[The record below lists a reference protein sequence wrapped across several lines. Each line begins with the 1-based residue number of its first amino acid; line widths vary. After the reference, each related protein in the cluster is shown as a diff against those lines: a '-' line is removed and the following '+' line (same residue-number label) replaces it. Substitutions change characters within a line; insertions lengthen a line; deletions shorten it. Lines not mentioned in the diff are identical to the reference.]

1 MAENAEINNN
11 DGADIRQVVV
21 LGGGSFG
28 TAVANIIASNGIHT
42 YLWMRDELR
51 AQICQR
57 DRENAEYL
65 RGYYFSDKLTVS
77 SNFELSVKGADVVFI
92 SVPSESFRE
101 IARKV
106 TPLLKPNAMVISTTK
121 GIEAAGFTL
130 MSQILEQEMPGVA
143 IGCLSGPNFAK
154 EIIQKQLTGTVIA
167 SEFDIITDNIPRIL
181 TSDTFR
187 VYINHDRYGVEL
199 GGALKNM
206 YAIMAGMA
214 AAIRVGHN
222 STAMLLTRALAEM
235 SRFAEKLG
243 ANPMTFLGLSGVGD
257 LILTCTSD
265 LSRNY
270 RLGYAVASGKSIAD
284 AKEEIHQSVE
294 GVNTVK
300 LVKEKAE
307 QLGVYM
313 PLVAGLYAVL
323 FEQKPISD
331 VLRLLMLSEQNT
343 DVEFYSFK

>member
-1 MAENAEINNN
+1 MSEIKMV
-11 DGADIRQVVV
+11 AV

-28 TAVANIIASNGIHT
+28 TAVANIIATNGIHT
-42 YLWMRDELR
+42 YLWMRDQVR
-51 AQICQR
+51 AQSCQQ
-57 DRENAEYL
+57 DRENADYL
-65 RGYYFSDKLTVS
+65 PGYRFADQLTVTADV
-77 SNFELSVKGADVVFI
+77 ELAVGDSDVVFI
-92 SVPSESFRE
+92 SVPSPAFRE

-106 TPLLKPNAMVISTTK
+106 APLLKKDAMVVSTTK
-121 GIEAAGFTL
+121 GIEAEGFTL
-130 MSQILEQEMPGVA
+130 MSQILEQELPGVA

-167 SEFDIITDNIPRIL
+167 SEDDRLTESIPRIL
-181 TSDTFR
+181 SSDTFR
-187 VYINHDRYGVEL
+187 VYVNHDRYGVEL

-214 AAIRVGHN
+214 AAVGVGHN
-222 STAMLLTRALAEM
+222 SIAMLLTRALAEM
-235 SRFAEKLG
+235 SRFAQRLG

-284 AKEEIHQSVE
+284 AMAEIHQSVE

-300 LVKEKAE
+300 LVKHKAE
-307 QLGVYM
+307 QLGIYM
-313 PLVAGLYAVL
+313 PLVSGLYAVL
-323 FEQKPISD
+323 FEQQPLQQ
-331 VLRLLMLSEQNT
+331 VMRGLMLGENNT
-343 DVEFYSFK
+343 DVEFSIKGLC

>member
-1 MAENAEINNN
+1 MTQIATVA
-11 DGADIRQVVV
+11 V

-28 TAVANIIASNGIHT
+28 TAVANMVASNGIPT

-51 AQICQR
+51 AQICER

-65 RGYYFSDKLTVS
+65 PGYHFSDH
-77 SNFELSVKGADVVFI
+77 LSPTADFDLAVKNADVVFI
-92 SVPSESFRE
+92 SVPSESFRS
-101 IARKV
+101 IAKRLS
-106 TPLLKPNAMVISTTK
+106 PLLKSGAMVISTTK
-121 GIEAAGFTL
+121 GIEAKGFTL
-130 MSQILEQEMPGVA
+130 MSQILEQELPDVP

-167 SEFDIITDNIPRIL
+167 SEFECITDNIPRIL
-181 TSDTFR
+181 SSDTFR

-214 AAIRVGHN
+214 AAIGVGHN

-235 SRFAEKLG
+235 GRFAQKLG

-270 RLGYAVASGKSIAD
+270 RLGYAVASGKSIED
-284 AKEEIHQSVE
+284 AKDEIHQSVE

-307 QLGVYM
+307 SLGVYM
-313 PLVAGLYAVL
+313 PLVMGLYAVL
-323 FEQKPISD
+323 FENKPISD
-331 VLRLLMLSEQNT
+331 VLKHLMLSEKNT
-343 DVEFYSFK
+343 DVEFNVQ

>member
-1 MAENAEINNN
+1 MT
-11 DGADIRQVVV
+11 DIKTVAV

-28 TAVANIIASNGIHT
+28 TAVANIIATNGIST
-42 YLWMRDELR
+42 YLWMRDQHR
-51 AQICQR
+51 AIACQQQ
-57 DRENAEYL
+57 RENSKYL
-65 RGYYFSDKLTVS
+65 PGYHFSDNLTVS
-77 SNFELSVKGADVVFI
+77 SDFNVAVAHSDVVFL
-92 SVPSESFRE
+92 SVPSPSFRE
-101 IARKV
+101 VARRLA
-106 TPLLKPNAMVISTTK
+106 PLLKDGAMVVSTTK
-121 GIEAAGFTL
+121 GIEAEGFTL
-130 MSQILEQEMPGVA
+130 MSQILEQELPGVS

-167 SEFDIITDNIPRIL
+167 SEDDRLTHAIAKIL
-181 TSDTFR
+181 SSDTFR

-214 AAIRVGHN
+214 AAVGVGHN

-235 SRFAEKLG
+235 SRLAQKLG

-270 RLGYAVASGKSIAD
+270 RLGYAVASGKSIEA
-284 AKEEIHQSVE
+284 AMKEIQQSVE

-300 LVKEKAE
+300 LAKQKSEEV
-307 QLGVYM
+307 GVYM
-313 PLVAGLYAVL
+313 PLVCGLYDVL
-323 FEQKPISD
+323 FEQKPLAE
-331 VLRLLMLSEQNT
+331 VMRNLMLGEQNT
-343 DVEFYSFK
+343 DVEFSIPKTQSGEN